1 MGAVHHLREALNASG
16 PEKPIP
22 AELLAAYDAPVVAG
36 AIKLWLLELNPPIAL
51 WEGWEEMRKL
61 YPTGE
66 IYSIFAKFTFSHKS
80 SISWLG
86 CC

>member
-1 MGAVHHLREALNASG
+1 MPLGAVHHLREALNGSG

-22 AELLAAYDAPVVAG
+22 AELLAEYDAPVLAG

-51 WEGWEEMRKL
+51 WEGWEDIRKL

-66 IYSIFAKFTFSHKS
+66 IYSDFFRKNLSFSQMTH
-80 SISWLG
+80 
-86 CC
+86 